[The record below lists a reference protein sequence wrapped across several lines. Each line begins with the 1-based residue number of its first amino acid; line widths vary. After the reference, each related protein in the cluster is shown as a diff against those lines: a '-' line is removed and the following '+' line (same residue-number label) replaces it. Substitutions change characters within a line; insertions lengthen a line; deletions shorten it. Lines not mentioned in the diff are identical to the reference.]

1 MTELFGWVA
10 GYPDRYPNHY
20 PDPYP
25 DGYPYP
31 YPDGYPGH
39 PCTWGTG
46 WLAVCP
52 GQDARGA
59 GSRAKP
65 ARDPAPLRYV
75 GVRLTDSEPV
85 DGPPS
90 SAHDERNNGRQTIQ
104 PALRAGRAFARISE
118 NQLAASPPFPHFT
131 VRLSTLAGC
140 RGDRP
145 DDALAHRVA
154 WCPLSTS
161 GEGRPKAPLT
171 LGGLA
176 MGWGQRRNRRRC
188 RYSRRSCRR
197 HPGSPG

>member
-10 GYPDRYPNHY
+10 GYPDRYPKHY

-39 PCTWGTG
+39 PGTWGTG
-46 WLAVCP
+46 PLAVCP

-75 GVRLTDSEPV
+75 GVRLADSEPV

-90 SAHDERNNGRQTIQ
+90 SAHDERKVGRRTIE
-104 PALRAGRAFARISE
+104 PALRAGRAFARIPE
-118 NQLAASPPFPHFT
+118 NQVAATPPFPHFELRMLT
-131 VRLSTLAGC
+131 FGH
-140 RGDRP
+140 GDEVFQP
-145 DDALAHRVA
+145 
-154 WCPLSTS
+154 
-161 GEGRPKAPLT
+161 
-171 LGGLA
+171 
-176 MGWGQRRNRRRC
+176 RRQ
-188 RYSRRSCRR
+188 
-197 HPGSPG
+197 